1 MRNYDFEC
9 VALQT
14 DCSAQTKEF
23 VETQW
28 DQAIDRIDN
37 WIRTVSIYL
46 TDINGPRGGISKR
59 CRIVVHTQSGA
70 PVIVQ
75 DTQERISTAIT
86 HAIKRAAHTLKR
98 QVAKKRSKKRQ
109 PLHAVIET
117 LPELEAEV

>member
-28 DQAIDRIDN
+28 DQAIER
-37 WIRTVSIYL
+37 
-46 TDINGPRGGISKR
+46 ISKR

-98 QVAKKRSKKRQ
+98 QVAKKRDKKRQ
-109 PLHAVIET
+109 PLHAITEP
-117 LPELEAEV
+117 LMEMDAEM